1 MLETQ
6 ELRKEDSK
14 DALPALT
21 PRHTLYINNMNE
33 KVSLNKIKPVL
44 SRLFGRYGTIVQ
56 ITAHKNLK
64 MKGQAFVTYKS
75 IESCEKAIQKLQGRP
90 IFRKPIHVTY
100 AKAPSDEEHK
110 IMGNTEAIEKRKE
123 AKKFQEAEKEKESTG
138 STKSAGGL
146 TKNQVKQWKA
156 LPPHNI
162 LLLQNLQEIF
172 LDTEKLQARFSDLAG
187 FERVRLIK
195 FRKLAFIDFDLETN
209 ASKCLESVKSE
220 EFGPEV
226 LLTYAKK

>member
-1 MLETQ
+1 MLKTQ
-6 ELRKEDSK
+6 ELRKENPK
-14 DALPALT
+14 DASVVTT

-56 ITAHKNLK
+56 ITAHQNLK
-64 MKGQAFVTYKS
+64 MKGQAFITYEN
-75 IESCEKAIQKLQGRP
+75 IQSCEKAIQKLQGRP

-100 AKAPSDEEHK
+100 AKAPSDEENK
-110 IMGNTEAIEKRKE
+110 ILGNTEAVEKRKE
-123 AKKFQEAEKEKESTG
+123 AKKSQETEKEKANPS
-138 STKSAGGL
+138 SAKSAGGL

-162 LLLQNLQEIF
+162 LLLQNLQEES
-172 LDTEKLQARFSDLAG
+172 LDTEKLQTRFSNLAG

-209 ASKCLESVKSE
+209 ASKYLESVKPE